1 MATRI
6 TNAMATAACNA
17 IVDALDVGGAG
28 SVEIRTGTQPAT
40 ADTAASG
47 TLCATLTLPATA
59 FGAASNG
66 VATAA
71 AIAAVAASSTN
82 TAGWFRAKS
91 GGGTTIIDGSCT
103 ATGGGGDMQ
112 LNTTSLVSGVN
123 VQITA
128 WTVTM
133 PTL

>member
-6 TNAMATAACNA
+6 SNAAASGACDA
-17 IVDALDVGGAG
+17 VVDRLDVGGAG
-28 SVEIRTGTQPAT
+28 SVEIRSGAQPAT

-47 TLCATLTLPATA
+47 TLLATLVLPATA
-59 FGAASNG
+59 FGSASNG
-66 VATAA
+66 VATANA
-71 AIAAVAASSTN
+71 ISAIAAATTG

-91 GGGTTIIDGSCT
+91 GGGLTIIDGSCT

-112 LNTTSLVSGVN
+112 LNSTSLTSGVN

-133 PTL
+133 PTT